1 MNYSPQALQTVATL
15 INKQLSADSLP
26 MPLAASPQ
34 QTIDYEALLAW
45 LTPRIQYLLDHAFEK
60 LLQLMYRI
68 DIAET
73 HFQQALGHPNPD
85 EIASS
90 IARLVIERQL
100 YKVKIREKYSTNH

>member
-1 MNYSPQALQTVATL
+1 MNYSPQTLQTVATL
-15 INKQLSADSLP
+15 INKQLSVDTLP
-26 MPLAASPQ
+26 MRLASSSQEA
-34 QTIDYEALLAW
+34 TDYEALLGW
-45 LTPRIQYLLDHAFEK
+45 LTPIIQYLLDHAFEK

-73 HFQQALGHPNPD
+73 RFQQALGHPNPD

-100 YKVKIREKYSTNH
+100 YKVKIREKYSKNH